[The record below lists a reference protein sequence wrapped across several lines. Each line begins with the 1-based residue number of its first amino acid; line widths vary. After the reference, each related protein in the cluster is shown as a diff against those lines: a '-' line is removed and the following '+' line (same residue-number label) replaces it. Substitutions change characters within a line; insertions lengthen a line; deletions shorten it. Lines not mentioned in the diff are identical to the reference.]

1 MKPRSKR
8 RVRTPEVTR
17 RLKYA
22 ASVCFALALAIAACA
37 GSQQGATVPSGSER
51 SLGMHP
57 RLRFPTPIQHVV
69 IIFQENRT
77 PDYLFH
83 GMLQYGANIA
93 TTAVDSQGQIVQL
106 KPISLAIPY
115 DLGHSHKNFLGDC
128 VLQPNGSC
136 GMSGFDSYLP
146 VKYHLRPYGYAP
158 QSEVQPYLDMA
169 TQYVFADN
177 AFQTNEAGSFPA
189 HQYII
194 SGDAYAEPETMDNVS
209 SDPYNSK
216 TGAKTPAGCDAPKL
230 SVVDTIDP
238 VSGSPGPSPF
248 PCFERQTLSD
258 LLDVRG
264 ISWKYYQN
272 GLGPGLW
279 HGPDAIHHIRYGS
292 DYRFVVTPPQTILN
306 DVTNGTLPGMSWVM
320 PADGYHSDHSGN
332 KSTAGPSWVAAVV
345 NAIGTSQ
352 YWNSTAIL
360 LTWDDWGGWYDHVPP
375 VLFNS
380 YELGFRVPLV
390 IISPYA
396 KTGTGS
402 REGYIS
408 HVQYEFGSLLA
419 FAEETFAIPKGALH
433 STDARANDLSDAFN
447 FQQPPRPFVVISAPP
462 FVPGKGSLR
471 YEEDP

>member
-1 MKPRSKR
+1 M
-8 RVRTPEVTR
+8 
-17 RLKYA
+17 KYA

-37 GSQQGATVPSGSER
+37 GSQQGATVPSGGER

-57 RLRFPTPIQHVV
+57 HLRFPTPIQHVV

-93 TTAVDSQGQIVQL
+93 TKAVDSQGQIVQL

-194 SGDAYAEPETMDNVS
+194 SGDAYAEPVTTDNVS

-238 VSGSPGPSPF
+238 VSGSPVRRRSHASSAKRSPI
-248 PCFERQTLSD
+248 CSTCAEY
-258 LLDVRG
+258 RG
-264 ISWKYYQN
+264 STTKTVWDRGSGTVPTRSTTSATARIIASSSRRRKRSSTTWPTARY
-272 GLGPGLW
+272 LGCRG
-279 HGPDAIHHIRYGS
+279 
-292 DYRFVVTPPQTILN
+292 
-306 DVTNGTLPGMSWVM
+306 
-320 PADGYHSDHSGN
+320 
-332 KSTAGPSWVAAVV
+332 
-345 NAIGTSQ
+345 
-352 YWNSTAIL
+352 
-360 LTWDDWGGWYDHVPP
+360 
-375 VLFNS
+375 
-380 YELGFRVPLV
+380 
-390 IISPYA
+390 
-396 KTGTGS
+396 
-402 REGYIS
+402 
-408 HVQYEFGSLLA
+408 
-419 FAEETFAIPKGALH
+419 
-433 STDARANDLSDAFN
+433 
-447 FQQPPRPFVVISAPP
+447 
-462 FVPGKGSLR
+462 
-471 YEEDP
+471 